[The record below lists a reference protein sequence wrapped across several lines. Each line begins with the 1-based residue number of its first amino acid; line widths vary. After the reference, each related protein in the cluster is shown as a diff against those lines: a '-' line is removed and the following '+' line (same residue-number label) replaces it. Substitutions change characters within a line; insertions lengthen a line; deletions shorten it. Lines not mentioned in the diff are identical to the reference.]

1 KSSASPARA
10 SHGTSK
16 AATISQRNNV
26 MVISFA
32 TVMAGGQLQVFY
44 GGCASLTRPTKHVY
58 SL

>member
-1 KSSASPARA
+1 
-10 SHGTSK
+10 
-16 AATISQRNNV
+16 
-26 MVISFA
+26 MVISFATFA